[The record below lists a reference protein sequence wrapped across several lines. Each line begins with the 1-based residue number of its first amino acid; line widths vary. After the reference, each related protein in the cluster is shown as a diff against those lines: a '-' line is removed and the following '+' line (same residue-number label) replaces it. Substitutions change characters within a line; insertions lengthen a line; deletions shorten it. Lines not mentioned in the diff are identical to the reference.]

1 MNVQGVSKIAS
12 ILARDEELSK
22 IRQGAL
28 LRNLKIQKR
37 EYYRILRTIRSFDNK
52 TPLR

>member
-1 MNVQGVSKIAS
+1 MNYQGASKIA
-12 ILARDEELSK
+12 REEKLSK

-37 EYYRILRTIRSFDNK
+37 EYYHILRIIRSFDNK
-52 TPLR
+52 ALLR